1 MSIDPIV
8 VPLLQWCDANG
19 DPIAGGSI
27 ATFVPGTSTPKQVW
41 IDPEQTALAT
51 NPVIM
56 DSAGRTLMY
65 GDGNYRLVIRDAVG
79 NEIADIE
86 ATTIVSAAM
95 APVVTAAT
103 IPDALALLGVSDL
116 IAAEATARSNADS
129 TEQTA
134 RIAAMNVEQT
144 AREDGDTDLY
154 NGIVAEQDRA
164 LAAEA
169 ALAGG
174 ALSGGAGYAHVAGPN
189 LIQWGSA
196 TATGGTGI
204 ASVTYPVAF
213 AAVQSVQATL
223 VANTLNLTIRIS
235 AVNTTSFTVFIED
248 TSNTGGKDSLFFWS
262 AFGA

>member
-1 MSIDPIV
+1 MADPV
-8 VPLLQWCDANG
+8 VLSVNQFSDADG
-19 DPIAGGSI
+19 HPYAGGSI
-27 ATFVPGTSTPKQVW
+27 ATYVPATSTPKPTYL
-41 IDPEQTALAT
+41 DAALTAANT
-51 NPVIM
+51 NPIIL
-56 DSAGRTLMY
+56 DAAGRATMW
-65 GDGNYRLVIRDAVG
+65 GDGKYRLILRDADG
-79 NEIADIE
+79 NLIWDIE
-86 ATTIVSAAM
+86 ATSIVSAAM
-95 APVVTAAT
+95 APVVEAAT
-103 IPDALALLGVSDL
+103 IADALDLLGVTDL
-116 IAAEATARSNADS
+116 IAAEALARSNADS
-129 TEQTA
+129 AEQTA
-134 RIAAMNVEQT
+134 RIDAMAIEQA
-144 AREDGDTDLY
+144 ARETGDTDLY
-154 NGIVAEQDRA
+154 NGIVAEQTRA

-189 LIQWGSA
+189 IIQWGSA

-204 ASVTYPVAF
+204 ASVTYPIAF